1 MTSRLNYIAKRRSD
15 NKRYYKNLKY
25 PEIPLSVNDLYI
37 TTTVGD
43 RLDLLADQF
52 LNNVDLWW
60 IITTANPDII
70 RRDSFNLRPGMEIR
84 IPDNI
89 QGIIEEF
96 EALNK

>member
-1 MTSRLNYIAKRRSD
+1 MPSRLNYIAERRSD

-43 RLDLLADQF
+43 RLDLLADEF
-52 LNNVDLWW
+52 SNNVDLWW

-84 IPDNI
+84 IPDNV